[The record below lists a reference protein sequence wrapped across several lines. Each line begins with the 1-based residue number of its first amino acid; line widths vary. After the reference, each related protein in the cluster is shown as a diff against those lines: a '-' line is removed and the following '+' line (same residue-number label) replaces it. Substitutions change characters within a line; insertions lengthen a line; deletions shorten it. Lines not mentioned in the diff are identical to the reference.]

1 MKNEALRNLSEFH
14 WLASFGELVGYEPE
28 APLPR
33 MNFTSINSR
42 INLRCALLAPSIIF
56 APAKSE
62 PALNV
67 FSLINDWWR
76 NGVRMNGL
84 VAELKTYNPQP
95 RNLKNEILQWR
106 RQQTIPSISIHST
119 KPFNPIK
126 FNWLCFINWLVNE
139 VDSIHYYNSK
149 LRQREYALIL
159 RVWRKDLMEL

>member
-67 FSLINDWWR
+67 FSLIND
-76 NGVRMNGL
+76 
-84 VAELKTYNPQP
+84 
-95 RNLKNEILQWR
+95 
-106 RQQTIPSISIHST
+106 
-119 KPFNPIK
+119 
-126 FNWLCFINWLVNE
+126 
-139 VDSIHYYNSK
+139 
-149 LRQREYALIL
+149 
-159 RVWRKDLMEL
+159 